1 MQHVEVVMYIYKK
14 CTPSS
19 FRRRWRPDTVNPDAA
34 AAAAP
39 PDDGSNNVA
48 VEMRRRI
55 GKRDGIPRC
64 PFSFTIFI
72 TIMTI
77 LAC

>member
-1 MQHVEVVMYIYKK
+1 MYKK

-19 FRRRWRPDTVNPDAA
+19 FRRRWRPEDLNPDAA
-34 AAAAP
+34 AAP
-39 PDDGSNNVA
+39 GDGSNNVA

-55 GKRDGIPRC
+55 GNRSGIPRC

-77 LAC
+77 LVC